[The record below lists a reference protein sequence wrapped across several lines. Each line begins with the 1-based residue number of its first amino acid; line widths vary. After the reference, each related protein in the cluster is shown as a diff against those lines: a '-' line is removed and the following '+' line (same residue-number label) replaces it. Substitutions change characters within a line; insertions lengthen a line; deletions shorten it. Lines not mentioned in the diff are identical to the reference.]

1 MNSYLPFILANKR
14 LLGFGVLLTF
24 FSSYGQTFFISLF
37 GANFESDLGM
47 GKTAFG
53 SLYSLATL
61 ASASLLPWVGKLLDE
76 VSLKRYTMGIAVGL
90 VAGCLGMSMVQNTW
104 QVFLCFVLLR
114 LSGQGLCGHTAAT
127 TMARSFDKMRGK
139 ALSVSGLGFPIGE
152 GILPIVTVAMLGV
165 MNWRGVWMFEA
176 GTVLFLFVPA
186 LLWLFSGLPA
196 EVLNPPSAAK
206 HGLAPGEKEWT
217 RGHVLKDPRFYL
229 LLPSLLILPFT
240 ITGVVLHQASLVEAR
255 DWTMEVMAQA
265 FIGFAVFRVVF
276 SLLVGPIIDRFGAIR
291 FYPFFV
297 WPMIAGL
304 VVLMM
309 VRDEL
314 SAHVFLSTSGASLG
328 MASALTASLWAEM
341 YGVRHLGAIKSLG
354 TSIAIFGT
362 SLSPALFGWLLD
374 RDVSFEVILFGNV
387 VFAGVA
393 TLGAMVVC
401 LRKPAS
407 VSS

>member
-1 MNSYLPFILANKR
+1 
-14 LLGFGVLLTF
+14 
-24 FSSYGQTFFISLF
+24 
-37 GANFESDLGM
+37 
-47 GKTAFG
+47 
-53 SLYSLATL
+53 
-61 ASASLLPWVGKLLDE
+61 
-76 VSLKRYTMGIAVGL
+76 
-90 VAGCLGMSMVQNTW
+90 
-104 QVFLCFVLLR
+104 
-114 LSGQGLCGHTAAT
+114 
-127 TMARSFDKMRGK
+127 
-139 ALSVSGLGFPIGE
+139 
-152 GILPIVTVAMLGV
+152 
-165 MNWRGVWMFEA
+165 
-176 GTVLFLFVPA
+176 
-186 LLWLFSGLPA
+186 
-196 EVLNPPSAAK
+196 
-206 HGLAPGEKEWT
+206 
-217 RGHVLKDPRFYL
+217 VLKDPRFYL

-276 SLLVGPIIDRFGAIR
+276 SLLVGPIIDRFGAMR